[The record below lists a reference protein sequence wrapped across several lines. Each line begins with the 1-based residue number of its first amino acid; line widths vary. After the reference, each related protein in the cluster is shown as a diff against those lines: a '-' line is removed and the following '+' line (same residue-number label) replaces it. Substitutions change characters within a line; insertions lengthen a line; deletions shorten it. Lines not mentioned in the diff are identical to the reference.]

1 MCPLEQAQ
9 GQAQIPIHPGSD
21 GHGASRIVKA
31 LTAVPIKHFCIGL
44 VPIARQACRNKISG
58 RVDLSIV
65 IDDTGRVTDYSL
77 KRSTHQDLTRE
88 VMRVIK
94 KWKFS
99 PAIKDG
105 RPVTVRKIQP
115 FLFGQQ

>member
-1 MCPLEQAQ
+1 MRKLKK
-9 GQAQIPIHPGSD
+9 SN
-21 GHGASRIVKA
+21 RYVKIST
-31 LTAVPIKHFCIGL
+31 LSLQF
-44 VPIARQACRNKISG
+44 RRNRISG
-58 RVDLSIV
+58 RVDISIV

-115 FLFGQQ
+115 FLFGKQ